1 MNDLRI
7 GSRCEHSVVDHL
19 HVSAEMMNPVCVN
32 AGQVCRH
39 QMIGNSA
46 RVALTGSR
54 GEQDPVDE
62 CSVSLRRS

>member
-1 MNDLRI
+1 
-7 GSRCEHSVVDHL
+7 
-19 HVSAEMMNPVCVN
+19 MMNPVCVN

-62 CSVSLRRS
+62 CS